1 MNEAT
6 AKTKWCPMTRAVA
19 IRYQG
24 EDPSASFNKL
34 QLEQKDESI
43 VPKNIGHCIGS
54 GCMMWRWNEPL
65 FDGPD
70 SYVSE
75 PGPEG
80 YCGLA
85 GSPLFKGDT

>member
-1 MNEAT
+1 MNESK
-6 AKTKWCPMTRAVA
+6 AKTKWCPLTRAVA
-19 IRYQG
+19 IRNDG
-24 EDPSASFNKL
+24 TEPEASFNL
-34 QLEQKDESI
+34 LEMQQPDDDIK
-43 VPKNIGHCIGS
+43 PKHIGHCIAS

-70 SYVSE
+70 SYISE

-85 GSPLFKGDT
+85 GSPLFKGD